1 MPELSRRQF
10 IVLSTAACATVACG
24 SLCGSDAYAADAG
37 KQVDVGE
44 LASFAKDGVT
54 DTFAKS
60 DRILV
65 VRSGEKVYALFARCT
80 HKGGLVRP
88 GKDGEL
94 TCPNHGAEFD
104 VTGKATK
111 GPATDAL
118 DRLGIS
124 VNEQGKV
131 IVDTGKRFS
140 KGKTDNAGAWV
151 KAGK

>member
-1 MPELSRRQF
+1 MPDLSRRQF
-10 IVLSTAACATVACG
+10 IVLSTAACATAACG
-24 SLCGSDAYAADAG
+24 SLCSSEAFAADAG

-44 LASFAKDGVT
+44 LTSFAKDGVT

-65 VRSGEKVYALFARCT
+65 VRSGDKLYALSARCT

-94 TCPNHGAEFD
+94 ICPNHGAGFD
-104 VTGKATK
+104 VTGKVTK
-111 GPATDAL
+111 GPAADAL

-124 VNEQGKV
+124 VNEQGHV
-131 IVDTGKRFS
+131 IVDTAKRFG
-140 KGKTDNAGAWV
+140 KGKTDDAGAWV
-151 KAGK
+151 KVSK